1 MYYHKACILVRRT
14 AGHIFSCSCSTY
26 ILYKGDKLHSLS
38 LYISHSRETTRNSLN
53 LTATRQNYNDTSLCI
68 AILSPVSNGYLHVWC
83 SRVLGTVQFL
93 IEVLESKRTIMISR
107 LWQDNQC
114 YWHSLLFVYY
124 FNFAANTGYSGE
136 NYYVLIHAPEVDT
149 LYSILVSSRPLTN
162 YW

>member
-14 AGHIFSCSCSTY
+14 TGHIFSCSCSTC

-38 LYISHSRETTRNSLN
+38 LYISHSRETTTN
-53 LTATRQNYNDTSLCI
+53 SLCI

-83 SRVLGTVQFL
+83 SRVLETVQFL

-114 YWHSLLFVYY
+114 YWHSLLLVYY
-124 FNFAANTGYSGE
+124 FNFAANTGYFGG

-149 LYSILVSSRPLTN
+149 LYSILVSSHPHTN
-162 YW
+162 

>member
-14 AGHIFSCSCSTY
+14 AGHIFRVLARRTSY
-26 ILYKGDKLHSLS
+26 IGDKLHSLS
-38 LYISHSRETTRNSLN
+38 LYISHSRETTTNSLN

-114 YWHSLLFVYY
+114 YWHSLLLVYY
-124 FNFAANTGYSGE
+124 FNFAANTGYFGE

-149 LYSILVSSRPLTN
+149 LYSILVSSHPHTN
-162 YW
+162 